1 MDPISLFM
9 IAVLGL
15 LIFFMIRN
23 SRKQRATQQELQ
35 EKLKPGAHVMTSFG
49 LYATVVALDDD
60 TNIATLNVGT
70 GSLKVHRQT
79 LTKIIE
85 ADSPEVKVLTAGTS
99 TASKPAATK
108 PAAKAATKAPAKSA
122 GAKAKQ
128 A

>member
-49 LYATVVALDDD
+49 LYATVVELDDD
-60 TNIATLNVGT
+60 TNIATLDVGT

-79 LTKIIE
+79 LTKVIE
-85 ADSPEVKVLTAGTS
+85 DDSPEAKVLKA
-99 TASKPAATK
+99 AKPAAKK
-108 PAAKAATKAPAKSA
+108 PAVAKAATKAPAKSA
-122 GAKAKQ
+122 GTKAKQ